1 MRRPASSGRV
11 MHRPPV
17 GNDDATLTI
26 FDTQYS
32 ILYRIFL
39 PAAASGVASVVAAWK
54 ILCRASAGP
63 APLGVFMKV
72 VIVGGGAIG
81 SSSAYH
87 LATHPRFAGE
97 ITVVERDPSYA
108 RASSMLSAS
117 GIRQQFST
125 PVSVRMS
132 QYGLAF
138 IRDAARALAVD
149 GDSPLLAFKEHG
161 YLFLASETGAPTLR
175 ENVAVQ
181 RAEGA
186 DIALLDPPALAGRFP
201 WMSTD
206 GLAAGAFGESG
217 EGSFDGPALLL
228 ALRRKARALGVRYV
242 AQECTGFIR
251 AGEAVRGV
259 RLADGSVIDCDA
271 AVISAGP
278 WSGRVASY
286 LGVDMPIVPRKR
298 MVYVISCR
306 EKLARC
312 PLVIDPSGIWFRQEG
327 ELFLC
332 GRSPGEGEPDPDE
345 PPLEVTEDMFHD
357 YVWPVLAER
366 VPAFAA
372 VRITSSW
379 AGYHELNLL
388 DHNGIVGRH
397 PAVANVVF
405 AAGFSGHGIQHSPAT
420 GRAVSELLVDGAFT
434 TLDLS
439 PLGWDRVIAG
449 TPLWE
454 KNVV

>member
-1 MRRPASSGRV
+1 
-11 MHRPPV
+11 
-17 GNDDATLTI
+17 
-26 FDTQYS
+26 
-32 ILYRIFL
+32 
-39 PAAASGVASVVAAWK
+39 
-54 ILCRASAGP
+54 
-63 APLGVFMKV
+63 MKV

-87 LATHPRFAGE
+87 LATHPRFQGE

-125 PVSVRMS
+125 PVSIQMS
-132 QYGLAF
+132 QYGLGF

-149 GDSPLLAFKEHG
+149 GDAPLLAFKEHG
-161 YLFLASETGAPTLR
+161 YLFLSTNSGLLTLR
-175 ENVAVQ
+175 ENVDLQ
-181 RAEGA
+181 RSLGA
-186 DIALLDPPALAGRFP
+186 DISLLDPAALSGRFP
-201 WMSTD
+201 WLSTD
-206 GLAAGAFGESG
+206 GLAAGAFGERG
-217 EGSFDGPALLL
+217 EGSFDGPAMLQ
-228 ALRRKARALGVRYV
+228 ALRRRARSLGVRYV
-242 AQECTGFIR
+242 AQEATGFSR
-251 AGEAVRGV
+251 AGDAVDGV
-259 RLADGSVIDCDA
+259 QLADGSVIPCDA
-271 AVISAGP
+271 AVVSAGP
-278 WSGRVASY
+278 WSGYVAKR

-306 EKLARC
+306 EKLERC
-312 PLVIDPSGIWFRQEG
+312 PLVIDPTGIWFRQEG
-327 ELFLC
+327 EFFLC

-372 VRITSSW
+372 VRISSSW
-379 AGYHELNLL
+379 AGYYELNLL

-397 PAVANVVF
+397 PAVPNVVF
-405 AAGFSGHGIQHSPAT
+405 AAGFSGHGMQHSPAT
-420 GRAVSELLVDGAFT
+420 GRGVSELIADGEYT

-439 PLGWDRVIAG
+439 PLGWARVIANA
-449 TPLWE
+449 PMWE